1 MDNNWKND
9 LAEFYSAQLRYF
21 TSKCTNV
28 KPKGMSRFRLEVYLS
43 TKFNI
48 INTFKAHHLRNDPL
62 CRCDNDDL
70 LNPLKKSF
78 VFSDNSY
85 MVIFPNDGVRISST
99 KNFILSVP
107 ALKGMF
113 SDNWEK
119 NTFQLK
125 YYDYNIEQEFNGPK
139 LYISYS
145 PLDMFIYDAIPEDL
159 KEKIKNEHDE
169 TREEMY
175 NQNSLLESIRHC
187 IRYIG

>member
-1 MDNNWKND
+1 MYKR
-9 LAEFYSAQLRYF
+9 Q
-21 TSKCTNV
+21 
-28 KPKGMSRFRLEVYLS
+28 
-43 TKFNI
+43 I

-62 CRCDNDDL
+62 YRCDNDDL
-70 LNPLKKSF
+70 LSPLKKSF

-85 MVIFPNDGVRISST
+85 MVIFPNDGVRISAT

-107 ALKGMF
+107 ALKGIF
-113 SDNWEK
+113 SDDWEK
-119 NTFQLK
+119 NVFQLK

>member
-9 LAEFYSAQLRYF
+9 LTEFYSAQLRYF

-48 INTFKAHHLRNDPL
+48 INTFKAHH
-62 CRCDNDDL
+62 DDL